1 MTSAEPN
8 NIAPIKKTTDKPP
21 AIDFKKPEFYLN
33 RQLSL
38 LEFNWRVLQQARNE
52 NIPLLERLRFLCIF
66 STNMDEFFEIRVSG
80 LQQKVEL
87 GAQHN
92 EPDNTS
98 PKQILKLIS
107 QRAHDLVDE
116 QYQLLN
122 LILDEHLATES
133 IRFVRRT
140 EWNSCMDS
148 WLKNYFE
155 NELLP
160 IISPL
165 ALDPAHP
172 FPRILNK
179 SLHFIVSLKGKDAF
193 GRNSGLAI
201 VQIPR
206 ALPRIIQL
214 PHEECDCGPDDF
226 VFLSSVVHAY
236 VESLFPGMSV
246 KGCYQ
251 FRVTRNSDLYVDE
264 EEIDDLLR
272 AVEGE
277 LGSRRYGAAVRLE
290 AAHDCPDNICNY
302 LLDKFELVEQDL
314 YKVEGPVNVNRLNEV
329 YDLINHPELKY
340 KPFVPAIPSKVTL
353 KSDIFETIRNQDILL
368 HHPYESFAPVV
379 DFIRQASNDPNVLA
393 IKQTLYRTG
402 PSSAVVNALV
412 KAAKLGKE
420 VTVIVELR
428 ARFDE
433 EANISLATKLQEAG
447 AHVVYGV
454 VGYKTHAKMLLVIR
468 REAQH
473 LRQYAHLGT
482 GNYHSRTARLYT
494 DYGLFTSNKKICED
508 ANRVFHQLT
517 SMGQTKNLNK
527 LLQSPF
533 TLQESLEAKIE
544 RERQHA
550 ANGKEG
556 RIIIKLNS
564 LVDAEMISALYRAS
578 SYGVKIDLIIRG
590 MCSLRPGIE
599 GVSENIK
606 VISIIG
612 RFLEHDRVVYFKN
625 DDKAEVFISSA
636 DWMERNLYHRV
647 EIATPVENKLLQDRI
662 INELEY
668 YLLDNTQAWVMN
680 AEGKYTLAAPEDGK
694 EAFISQEKFLEDL
707 AESS

>member
-1 MTSAEPN
+1 MTASKPKKQNPTTTQAE
-8 NIAPIKKTTDKPP
+8 TEL
-21 AIDFKKPEFYLN
+21 IDFRLPEYYLN

-38 LEFNWRVLQQARNE
+38 LEFNSRVLQQARNE
-52 NIPLLERLRFLCIF
+52 SIPLLERLRFLCIF
-66 STNMDEFFEIRVSG
+66 NTNMDEFFEVRVSG

-87 GAQHN
+87 GALHN
-92 EPDNTS
+92 EPDNST
-98 PKQILKLIS
+98 PMQTLKRIS
-107 QRAHDLVDE
+107 LRAHELVNE
-116 QYQLLN
+116 QYELLN
-122 LILDEHLATES
+122 GLLEQSLEKEN
-133 IRFVRRT
+133 IRFLRRS
-140 EWNSCMDS
+140 EWSEQVDA
-148 WLKNYFE
+148 WLCKYFE
-155 NELLP
+155 DELHP

-193 GRNSGLAI
+193 GRNSGMAI

-214 PHEECDCGPDDF
+214 PAEDCGCGENDF

-236 VESLFPGMSV
+236 VNTLFPGMNI

-277 LGSRRYGAAVRLE
+277 LGSRRYGDAVRLE
-290 AAHDCPDNICNY
+290 VAHDCPQNMCQY
-302 LLDKFELVEQDL
+302 LLDKFELSEQDL
-314 YKVEGPVNVNRLNEV
+314 YQVDGPVNVNRLDEV
-329 YDLINHPELKY
+329 YDLINRPELKY
-340 KPFVPAIPSKVTL
+340 KPFAPSIPSKLTL
-353 KSDIFETIRNQDILL
+353 KSNMFETIQKQDILL

-379 DFIRQASNDPNVLA
+379 DFVRQAAIDPNVLA

-402 PSSAVVNALV
+402 PSSAIANALV
-412 KAAKLGKE
+412 KAARLGKE
-420 VTVIVELR
+420 VTVVIELR

-433 EANISLATKLQEAG
+433 EANISLAAKLQEAG

-494 DYGLFTSNKKICED
+494 DYGFFTSNKKICED

-533 TLQESLEAKIE
+533 TLQDTLEAKIE
-544 RERQHA
+544 RERMHA
-550 ANGKEG
+550 SQGKDG

-564 LVDAEMISALYRAS
+564 LVDTAMISALYMAS
-578 SYGVKIDLIIRG
+578 SAGVKIDLIIRG
-590 MCSLRPGIE
+590 MCALRPGIK
-599 GVSENIK
+599 GVSENIQ
-606 VISIIG
+606 VRSIVG

-625 DDKAEVFISSA
+625 DEKPEVYISSA

-647 EIATPVENKLLQDRI
+647 EIATPIENKSLQERI
-662 INELEY
+662 ISELEY
-668 YLLDNTQAWVMN
+668 YLLDNSQAWIMD
-680 AEGKYTLAAPEDGK
+680 ADGKYTQAQPEDGK
-694 EAFISQEKFLEDL
+694 VAFAAQEKFLEDL

>member
-1 MTSAEPN
+1 MTAAEPSKDTEN
-8 NIAPIKKTTDKPP
+8 AT
-21 AIDFKKPEFYLN
+21 AIDYKHPEYYIN

-52 NIPLLERLRFLCIF
+52 SIPLLERLRFLCIF
-66 STNMDEFFEIRVSG
+66 STNMDKFFEIRVSG

-87 GAQHN
+87 GALHN
-92 EPDNTS
+92 EPDNNA
-98 PKQILKLIS
+98 PAQVLQQIS
-107 QRAHDLVDE
+107 QRAHELVNE
-116 QYQLLN
+116 QYEMLNHLLDN
-122 LILDEHLATES
+122 SLSAENIHFL
-133 IRFVRRT
+133 RRS
-140 EWNSCMDS
+140 EWNDKTDS
-148 WLKNYFE
+148 WLREYYE
-155 NELLP
+155 NELQP

-214 PHEECDCGPDDF
+214 PKDECDCGENDF

-236 VESLFPGMSV
+236 VDTLFPGMNI

-277 LGSRRYGAAVRLE
+277 LGSRRYGDAVRLE
-290 AAHDCPDNICNY
+290 VAHDCPQNMCQY
-302 LLDKFELVEQDL
+302 LLDKFELSEQDL
-314 YKVEGPVNVNRLNEV
+314 YQVDGPVNVNRLDGV
-329 YDLINHPELKY
+329 YDLINRPELKY
-340 KPFVPAIPSKVTL
+340 KPFVPSIPPKLTL
-353 KSDIFETIRNQDILL
+353 KSNMFETIQNQDVLL

-379 DFIRQASNDPNVLA
+379 DFVRQAAVDPNVLA

-402 PSSAVVNALV
+402 PSSAIANALV

-420 VTVIVELR
+420 VTVVIELR

-433 EANISLATKLQEAG
+433 EANISLAAKLQEAG

-468 REAQH
+468 RESSH
-473 LRQYAHLGT
+473 LRHYAHLGT

-494 DYGLFTSNKKICED
+494 DYGFFTSNKKICED
-508 ANRVFHQLT
+508 VNKVFHQLT

-533 TLQESLEAKIE
+533 TLQEGLEAKIE

-550 ANGKEG
+550 ANGKGG
-556 RIIIKLNS
+556 RIIAKLNS
-564 LVDAEMISALYRAS
+564 LVDAAMISALYQAS
-578 SYGVKIDLIIRG
+578 SAGVQIDLIIRG
-590 MCSLRPGIE
+590 MCSLRPGLPGI
-599 GVSENIK
+599 SENIQ
-606 VISIIG
+606 VRSVVG
-612 RFLEHDRVVYFKN
+612 RFLEHDRVIYFQNNDSPEVY
-625 DDKAEVFISSA
+625 ISSA

-647 EIATPVENKLLQDRI
+647 EVATPIENKSLQDRI
-662 INELEY
+662 ISELQY
-668 YLLDNTQAWVMN
+668 YLMDNTQAWIMN
-680 AEGKYTLAAPEDGK
+680 SDGTYTLATPQDGK
-694 EAFISQEKFLEDL
+694 EPFIAQEKFLDDL

>member
-1 MTSAEPN
+1 MTSAEPV
-8 NIAPIKKTTDKPP
+8 KSSSKSP
-21 AIDFKKPEFYLN
+21 AIDFKHPEYYIN
-33 RQLSL
+33 RQMSL
-38 LEFNWRVLQQARNE
+38 LEFNWRVLQQARDE
-52 NIPLLERLRFLCIF
+52 SIPLLERLRFLCIF

-80 LQQKVEL
+80 LQQKLEL
-87 GAQHN
+87 GALHN
-92 EPDNTS
+92 EPDNTP
-98 PKQILKLIS
+98 PKQVLKQIS
-107 QRAHDLVDE
+107 QRAHELVNE
-116 QYQLLN
+116 QYELLN
-122 LILDEHLATES
+122 DMLDNSLAQEN
-133 IRFVRRT
+133 IHFVRRT
-140 EWNSCMDS
+140 EWTECMDN
-148 WLKNYFE
+148 WLRNYFE

-172 FPRILNK
+172 FPKILNK

-193 GRNSGLAI
+193 GRSSGQAI

-214 PHEECDCGPDDF
+214 PSDECDCGENDF

-236 VESLFPGMSV
+236 VDTLFPGMSV

-277 LGSRRYGAAVRLE
+277 LGARRYGDAVRLE
-290 AAHDCPDNICNY
+290 VAHDCPDNMSQY
-302 LLDKFELVEQDL
+302 LLDKFELSELDL
-314 YKVEGPVNVNRLNEV
+314 YQVDGPVNVNRLNEV
-329 YDLINHPELKY
+329 YDLINRPELKY
-340 KPFVPAIPSKVTL
+340 KPFVPSIPAKLTL
-353 KSDIFETIRNQDILL
+353 KSNMFKTIRNQDVLL

-379 DFIRQASNDPNVLA
+379 DFVRQASTDPNVLA

-402 PSSAVVNALV
+402 PSSAIANALV
-412 KAAKLGKE
+412 KAARLGKE
-420 VTVIVELR
+420 VTVVIELR

-433 EANISLATKLQEAG
+433 EANISLAAKLQEAG

-468 REAQH
+468 RESQH

-494 DYGLFTSNKKICED
+494 DYGFFTSNKKICED
-508 ANRVFHQLT
+508 VNRVFHQLT

-533 TLQESLEAKIE
+533 TLQDTLEAKIE
-544 RERQHA
+544 RERQHVLQ
-550 ANGKEG
+550 GKPG
-556 RIIIKLNS
+556 RIIAKLNS
-564 LVDAEMISALYRAS
+564 LVDAEMISSLYQAAS
-578 SYGVKIDLIIRG
+578 DGVKIDLIIRG
-590 MCSLRPGIE
+590 MCSLRPGLE
-599 GVSENIK
+599 GISENIQ
-606 VISIIG
+606 VRSVVG
-612 RFLEHDRVVYFKN
+612 RFLEHDRVVYFQN
-625 DDKAEVFISSA
+625 DEKPEVFISSA

-647 EIATPVENKLLQDRI
+647 EIATPIENKALQDRI
-662 INELEY
+662 ISELEY
-668 YLLDNTQAWVMN
+668 YLLDNTQAWIMN
-680 AEGKYTLAAPEDGK
+680 SDGSYTRAQPENGK
-694 EAFISQEKFLEDL
+694 EPFIAQEKFLNDL

>member
-1 MTSAEPN
+1 MTTAEPKHQLISEN
-8 NIAPIKKTTDKPP
+8 APDK
-21 AIDFKKPEFYLN
+21 AITIDFKKPEYYLN

-38 LEFNWRVLQQARNE
+38 LEFNWRVLQQAKDE
-52 NIPLLERLRFLCIF
+52 TIPLLERLRFLCIF
-66 STNMDEFFEIRVSG
+66 STNLDEFFEIRVSG

-87 GAQHN
+87 GALHN
-92 EPDNTS
+92 EPDNIS
-98 PKQILKLIS
+98 PKQVLQLIS
-107 QRAHDLVDE
+107 ERARGLVAE
-116 QYQLLN
+116 QYETLN
-122 LILDEHLATES
+122 LILDHHLAAEN
-133 IRFVRRT
+133 IRFVRRN
-140 EWNSCMDS
+140 EWNTCMDN
-148 WLKNYFE
+148 WLKEYFI
-155 NELLP
+155 NELQP

-201 VQIPR
+201 VQTPR
-206 ALPRIIQL
+206 ALPRFIQL
-214 PHEECDCGPDDF
+214 PHKECECGPDDF
-226 VFLSSVVHAY
+226 VFLSSIVHAY
-236 VESLFPGMSV
+236 VSSLFPGMSV

-277 LGSRRYGAAVRLE
+277 LGSRRYGDAVRLE
-290 AAHDCPDNICNY
+290 AAHDCPEAICQY
-302 LLDKFELVEQDL
+302 LLDKFNLTEQDL
-314 YKVEGPVNVNRLNEV
+314 YQVDGPVNVNRLHEV
-329 YDLINHPELKY
+329 YDLINRPELKY
-340 KPFVPAIPSKVTL
+340 KPFVPAVPSKITL
-353 KSDIFETIRNQDILL
+353 KSDIFESLRKQDILL

-379 DFIRQASNDPNVLA
+379 DFIRLAANDPNVLA

-412 KAAKLGKE
+412 KAARLGKE

-433 EANISLATKLQEAG
+433 QANISLSAKLQEAG

-454 VGYKTHAKMLLVIR
+454 VGYKTHAKMLLIIR
-468 REAQH
+468 RETQH

-482 GNYHSRTARLYT
+482 GNYHSRTARIYT
-494 DYGLFTSNKKICED
+494 DYGFFTSNKKICED

-533 TLQESLEAKIE
+533 TLQDSLEAKIE
-544 RERQHA
+544 RERQFA
-550 ANGKEG
+550 SQGKEG

-564 LVDAEMISALYRAS
+564 LVDAEMISALYKAS
-578 SYGVKIDLIIRG
+578 SEGVKIDCIIRG
-590 MCSLRPGIE
+590 MCSLRPGLQGI
-599 GVSENIK
+599 SENIK
-606 VISIIG
+606 VISIVG
-612 RFLEHDRVVYFKN
+612 RFLEHDRVIYFKN
-625 DDKAEVFISSA
+625 DGKAEVFISSA

-647 EIATPVENKLLQDRI
+647 EIATPIENKALQERI

-668 YLLDNTQAWVMN
+668 YLLDNSQAWEMN
-680 AEGKYTLAAPEDGK
+680 ADGEYKQITPQDRK
-694 EAFISQEKFLEDL
+694 EVFIAQEKLLQDL

>member
-1 MTSAEPN
+1 MSSAEPETSS
-8 NIAPIKKTTDKPP
+8 PKPTQ
-21 AIDFKKPEFYLN
+21 IDLKHPEYYIN

-38 LEFNWRVLQQARNE
+38 LEFNSRVLQQARDVR
-52 NIPLLERLRFLCIF
+52 IPLLERLRFLCIF

-80 LQQKVEL
+80 IQQKVEL
-87 GAQHN
+87 GALHN

-98 PKQILKLIS
+98 PQQILKLIS
-107 QRAHDLVDE
+107 QRAHELVDE
-116 QYQLLN
+116 QYILLN
-122 LILDEHLATES
+122 TILDKDMASENIH
-133 IRFVRRT
+133 FVRRT
-140 EWNSCMDS
+140 EWSSDMDN
-148 WLKNYFE
+148 WLRHYFE
-155 NELLP
+155 DELLP

-214 PHEECDCGPDDF
+214 PADECDCGPNDF

-236 VESLFPGMSV
+236 VDSLFPGMSV

-277 LGSRRYGAAVRLE
+277 LGSRRYGDAVRLE
-290 AAHDCPDNICNY
+290 VAHDCPDNMWKY
-302 LLDKFELVEQDL
+302 LLDKFELSEQDL
-314 YKVEGPVNVNRLNEV
+314 YQVEGPVNVNRLNEV
-329 YDLINHPELKY
+329 YDLINRPDLKY
-340 KPFVPAIPSKVTL
+340 KPFVPSIPSKITL
-353 KSDIFETIRNQDILL
+353 KSDIFEAIRKQDVLL
-368 HHPYESFAPVV
+368 HHPYQSFAPVV
-379 DFIRQASNDPNVLA
+379 DFIRQASVDPNVLA

-412 KAAKLGKE
+412 KAARRGKE
-420 VTVIVELR
+420 VTVVIELR

-433 EANISLATKLQEAG
+433 QANISLAAKLQEAG

-468 REAQH
+468 RESQH
-473 LRQYAHLGT
+473 LRHYAHVGT

-508 ANRVFHQLT
+508 INRVFHQLT

-533 TLQESLEAKIE
+533 TLQEALEAKIE

-550 ANGKEG
+550 DQGKDS
-556 RIIIKLNS
+556 RIIVKLNS
-564 LVDAEMISALYRAS
+564 LVDAEMIRALYRAS
-578 SYGVKIDLIIRG
+578 IAGVKIDLIIRG
-590 MCSLRPGIE
+590 MCSLRPGLPDI
-599 GVSENIK
+599 SENIQ
-606 VISIIG
+606 VRSIVG

-625 DDKAEVFISSA
+625 DDNPEVYISSA

-647 EIATPVENKLLQDRI
+647 EIATPIENKQLQDRI
-662 INELEY
+662 VNELEY
-668 YLLDNTQAWVMN
+668 YLLDNTQAWIMN
-680 AEGKYTLAAPEDGK
+680 SDGTYVQ
-694 EAFISQEKFLEDL
+694 ASPQDGRDPFIAQEKLLEDL

>member
-1 MTSAEPN
+1 MTTAESS
-8 NIAPIKKTTDKPP
+8 KSSSSKTPS
-21 AIDFKKPEFYLN
+21 IDFKKPELYFN
-33 RQLSL
+33 RQLSQ
-38 LEFNWRVLQQARNE
+38 LEFNWRVLQQARDE
-52 NIPLLERLRFLCIF
+52 SIPLLERLRFLCIF

-80 LQQKVEL
+80 LQQKEEL
-87 GAQHN
+87 GASLN
-92 EPDNTS
+92 EPDNIS
-98 PKQILKLIS
+98 PSQILKEIS
-107 QRAHDLVDE
+107 QRAHKLVDE
-116 QYQLLN
+116 QYQILN
-122 LILDEHLATES
+122 MILDEKMAAEN
-133 IRFVRRT
+133 IRFVRRN

-148 WLKNYFE
+148 WLKQYFE
-155 NELLP
+155 DELRP

-179 SLHFIVSLKGKDAF
+179 SLHFVVSLKGKDAF
-193 GRNSGLAI
+193 GRNSGLAM

-214 PHEECDCGPDDF
+214 PAEECDCGPNDF

-264 EEIDDLLR
+264 EAIDDLLR

-277 LGSRRYGAAVRLE
+277 LGARRYGDAVRIE
-290 AAHDCPDNICNY
+290 VAHDSPEDMCKY
-302 LLDKFELVEQDL
+302 LLDKFELSEQDL
-314 YKVEGPVNVNRLNEV
+314 YQVDGPVNVNRLNEV
-329 YDLINHPELKY
+329 YDMINRPELKY
-340 KPFVPAIPSKVTL
+340 KPFVPSIPSKITL
-353 KSDIFETIRNQDILL
+353 KSDIFEAVRKRDILL
-368 HHPYESFAPVV
+368 HHPYQSFAPVV
-379 DFIRQASNDPNVLA
+379 DFIQQASIDPNVLA

-402 PSSAVVNALV
+402 PTSAVVDALV
-412 KAAKLGKE
+412 KAARLGKE
-420 VTVIVELR
+420 VTVVIELR

-433 EANISLATKLQEAG
+433 EANISLAAKLQESG

-454 VGYKTHAKMLLVIR
+454 VGYKTHAKMLLIIR
-468 REAQH
+468 RESQH
-473 LRQYAHLGT
+473 LRYYAHIGT

-508 ANRVFHQLT
+508 INRVFHQLT

-533 TLQESLEAKIE
+533 TLQEVLEAKIE

-550 ANGKEG
+550 LQGKES

-564 LVDAEMISALYRAS
+564 LVDAEMIRALYEAS
-578 SYGVKIDLIIRG
+578 SAGVKIDLIIRG
-590 MCSLRPGIE
+590 MCSLRPELSNI
-599 GVSENIK
+599 SENIQ
-606 VISIIG
+606 VRSIIG
-612 RFLEHDRVVYFKN
+612 RFLEHDRVIYFKN
-625 DDKAEVFISSA
+625 NGTPEVYISSA

-647 EIATPVENKLLQDRI
+647 EIATPIENKAVQERI
-662 INELEY
+662 ISELEY
-668 YLLDNTQAWVMN
+668 YLMDNTQAWIMN
-680 AEGKYTLAAPEDGK
+680 HDGTYKQASPENGK
-694 EAFISQEKFLEDL
+694 EPFIAQEKFLEDL

>member
-1 MTSAEPN
+1 MTTAEPQGR
-8 NIAPIKKTTDKPP
+8 TDEPRN
-21 AIDFKKPEFYLN
+21 IDFKLPEYYIN

-38 LEFNWRVLQQARNE
+38 LEFNSRVLQQARDTR
-52 NIPLLERLRFLCIF
+52 IPLLERLRFLCIF

-98 PKQILKLIS
+98 PQQILKLIS
-107 QRAHDLVDE
+107 ERSHDLVTE
-116 QYQLLN
+116 QYTLLN
-122 LILDEHLATES
+122 EILDEHMANEN
-133 IRFVRRT
+133 IHFVRRT
-140 EWNSCMDS
+140 EWTSNMDN
-148 WLKNYFE
+148 WLRQYFE
-155 NELLP
+155 DELLP

-193 GRNSGLAI
+193 GRNSGMAI
-201 VQIPR
+201 IQVPR

-214 PHEECDCGPDDF
+214 PESECECGPNDF

-236 VESLFPGMSV
+236 VESLFPGMSI

-277 LGSRRYGAAVRLE
+277 LGARRYGDAVRLE
-290 AAHDCPDNICNY
+290 VAHDSPENICKY
-302 LLDKFELVEQDL
+302 LLDKFELSEQDL
-314 YKVEGPVNVNRLNEV
+314 YQVDGPVNVNRLNEV
-329 YDLINHPELKY
+329 YDLINRPELKY
-340 KPFVPAIPSKVTL
+340 KPFVPSIPSKITL
-353 KSDIFETIRNQDILL
+353 KSDIFEAIRKQDVLL
-368 HHPYESFAPVV
+368 HHPYQSFAPVI
-379 DFIRQASNDPNVLA
+379 DFIRQASVDPNVLA

-412 KAAKLGKE
+412 KAARLGKE
-420 VTVIVELR
+420 VTVVIELR

-433 EANISLATKLQEAG
+433 EANISLAAKLQEAG

-468 REAQH
+468 RESQH
-473 LRQYAHLGT
+473 LRQYAHVGT
-482 GNYHSRTARLYT
+482 GNYHARTARLYT

-508 ANRVFHQLT
+508 LNRVFHQLT

-527 LLQSPF
+527 ILQSPF
-533 TLQESLEAKIE
+533 TLQETLEAKIE

-550 ANGKEG
+550 LQGKEG
-556 RIIIKLNS
+556 RIIAKLNS
-564 LVDAEMISALYRAS
+564 LVDAQMIQALYQAS
-578 SYGVKIDLIIRG
+578 NAGVKIDLIIRG
-590 MCSLRPGIE
+590 MCSLRPGLPGI
-599 GVSENIK
+599 SENIQ
-606 VISIIG
+606 VRSIVG
-612 RFLEHDRVVYFKN
+612 RFLEHDRVIYFKN
-625 DDKAEVFISSA
+625 EETPEVFISSA

-647 EIATPVENKLLQDRI
+647 EIATPIENKQLQDRI
-662 INELEY
+662 ISELEY
-668 YLLDNTQAWVMN
+668 YLLDNTQAWIMN
-680 AEGKYTLAAPEDGK
+680 SDGSYTQATPENGKDS
-694 EAFISQEKFLEDL
+694 FISQEKFLEDL

>member
-1 MTSAEPN
+1 MSTAPPRRAEKN
-8 NIAPIKKTTDKPP
+8 KAPDKN
-21 AIDFKKPEFYLN
+21 AVIDLKKPEYYLN

-38 LEFNWRVLQQARNE
+38 LEFNWRVLQQARDE
-52 NIPLLERLRFLCIF
+52 SIPLLERLRFLCIF
-66 STNMDEFFEIRVSG
+66 STNMDEFFEIRVAG
-80 LQQKVEL
+80 LQQKVEVGSL
-87 GAQHN
+87 HN
-92 EPDNTS
+92 EADNTTA
-98 PKQILKLIS
+98 KQTLHLIS
-107 QRAHDLVDE
+107 QRARDLVNE
-116 QYQLLN
+116 QYELLN
-122 LILDEHLATES
+122 LILDKHLADEDVH
-133 IRFVRRT
+133 FVRRN
-140 EWNSCMDS
+140 EWNTCMDG
-148 WLKNYFE
+148 WLRKYFE
-155 NELLP
+155 DELLP

-165 ALDPAHP
+165 ALDPSHP

-214 PHEECDCGPDDF
+214 PFEECDCGPANF

-277 LGSRRYGAAVRLE
+277 LGSRRYGDAVRLE
-290 AAHDCPDNICNY
+290 AAHDCPENVCNY
-302 LLDKFELVEQDL
+302 LLDKFKLSEQDL
-314 YKVEGPVNVNRLNEV
+314 YQVDGPVNVNRLNEV
-329 YDLINHPELKY
+329 YDLINRPELKY
-340 KPFVPAIPSKVTL
+340 KPFSPSIPTKITL
-353 KSDIFETIRNQDILL
+353 KSDIFETIRKQDILL
-368 HHPYESFAPVV
+368 HHPYQSFAPVV
-379 DFIRQASNDPNVLA
+379 DFIRQSSIDPNVLA

-402 PSSAVVNALV
+402 PSSSVVNALV
-412 KAAKLGKE
+412 KAAKMGKE
-420 VTVIVELR
+420 VTVVIELR

-433 EANISLATKLQEAG
+433 EANISMATKLQEAG

-454 VGYKTHAKMLLVIR
+454 VGFKTHAKMLLVIR
-468 REAQH
+468 RESQH

-482 GNYHSRTARLYT
+482 GNYHARTARLYT
-494 DYGLFTSNKKICED
+494 DYGFFTSNKKICED
-508 ANRVFHQLT
+508 ASRVFQQLT
-517 SMGQTKNLNK
+517 SMGQTRNLNK

-544 RERQHA
+544 RERQFA
-550 ANGKEG
+550 LQGIEA
-556 RIIIKLNS
+556 RIIVKLNS
-564 LVDAEMISALYRAS
+564 LVDAEMIRALYRAS
-578 SYGVKIDLIIRG
+578 ADGVKIDLIIRG
-590 MCSLRPGIE
+590 MCCLRPGIPDI
-599 GVSENIK
+599 SENIQ
-606 VISIIG
+606 VRSVIG

-625 DDKAEVFISSA
+625 DEQAEVFISSA

-647 EIATPVENKLLQDRI
+647 EIAIPIENRGLQERI

-668 YLLDNTQAWVMN
+668 YLMDNTHAWIMN
-680 AEGKYTLAAPEDGK
+680 NEGKYTQASPENGK
-694 EAFISQEKFLEDL
+694 EAFSAQEKFLEDL

>member
-1 MTSAEPN
+1 MTAAETSKS
-8 NIAPIKKTTDKPP
+8 KKSQSSS
-21 AIDFKKPEFYLN
+21 IDFKKPELYFN

-38 LEFNWRVLQQARNE
+38 LEFNWRVLQLARDE
-52 NIPLLERLRFLCIF
+52 TIPLLERLRFLCIF

-80 LQQKVEL
+80 LQQKEEL
-87 GAQHN
+87 GASLN
-92 EPDNTS
+92 EPDNIS
-98 PKQILKLIS
+98 PSQILKEIS
-107 QRAHDLVDE
+107 QRAHELVDE
-116 QYQLLN
+116 QYQILN
-122 LILDEHLATES
+122 MILDEKMAAEG
-133 IRFVRRT
+133 IRFIRRN
-140 EWNSCMDS
+140 EWNCCMDQ
-148 WLKNYFE
+148 WLKQYFE
-155 NELLP
+155 DELRP

-193 GRNSGLAI
+193 GRSSGLAM

-214 PHEECDCGPDDF
+214 PVEECDCGPNDF

-236 VESLFPGMSV
+236 VKSLFPGMSV

-264 EEIDDLLR
+264 EAIDDLLR

-277 LGSRRYGAAVRLE
+277 LGARRYGDAVRLE
-290 AAHDCPDNICNY
+290 VAHDSPEDMCKY
-302 LLDKFELVEQDL
+302 LLDKFELTEQDL
-314 YKVEGPVNVNRLNEV
+314 YQVDGPVNVNRLNEV
-329 YDLINHPELKY
+329 YDLINRPELKY
-340 KPFVPAIPSKVTL
+340 KPFVPSIPSKITL
-353 KSDIFETIRNQDILL
+353 KSDIFEAIRKRDILL
-368 HHPYESFAPVV
+368 HHPYQSFAPVV
-379 DFIRQASNDPNVLA
+379 DFIQQASKDPNVLA

-402 PSSAVVNALV
+402 PTSAVVDALV
-412 KAAKLGKE
+412 KAARLGKE
-420 VTVIVELR
+420 VTVVIELR

-433 EANISLATKLQEAG
+433 EANISLAAKLQESG

-454 VGYKTHAKMLLVIR
+454 VGYKTHAKMLLIIR
-468 REAQH
+468 RDSQH
-473 LRQYAHLGT
+473 LRYYAHIGT

-508 ANRVFHQLT
+508 INRVFHQLT

-533 TLQESLEAKIE
+533 TLQETLEAKIE

-550 ANGKEG
+550 LQGIDS

-564 LVDAEMISALYRAS
+564 LVDADMIRALYEAS
-578 SYGVKIDLIIRG
+578 SAGVKIDLIIRG
-590 MCSLRPGIE
+590 MCSLRPGLPK
-599 GVSENIK
+599 VSENIQ
-606 VISIIG
+606 VRSIVG
-612 RFLEHDRVVYFKN
+612 HFLEHDRVIYFKN
-625 DDKAEVFISSA
+625 NDSHEVYISSA

-647 EIATPVENKLLQDRI
+647 EIATPIENKSIQERI
-662 INELEY
+662 ISELEY
-668 YLLDNTQAWVMN
+668 YLMDNTQAWIMN
-680 AEGKYTLAAPEDGK
+680 SDGTYTKASPENGK
-694 EAFISQEKFLEDL
+694 EAFIAQEKFLEDL

>member
-1 MTSAEPN
+1 MTNSDA
-8 NIAPIKKTTDKPP
+8 KKTVSKKKV
-21 AIDFKKPEFYLN
+21 ASNKVVIDFKKPEYYIN

-38 LEFNWRVLQQARNE
+38 IEFNWRVLQQARDE
-52 NIPLLERLRFLCIF
+52 SIPLLERLRFLCIF
-66 STNMDEFFEIRVSG
+66 STNMDEFFEIRVAG
-80 LQQKVEL
+80 IQQKVEL
-87 GAQHN
+87 GSQHN
-92 EPDNTS
+92 EPDNIS
-98 PKQILKLIS
+98 PKQVLKSIS
-107 QRAHDLVDE
+107 QRAHELVDE

-122 LILDEHLATES
+122 LILDNQLAEEN

-140 EWNSCMDS
+140 EWNPCMDS
-148 WLKNYFE
+148 WLKDYFD

-214 PHEECDCGPDDF
+214 PHEECDCGPNDF

-236 VESLFPGMSV
+236 VSSLFPGMSV

-277 LGSRRYGAAVRLE
+277 LGSRRYGDAVRLE
-290 AAHDCPDNICNY
+290 TAHDCPEEICNY
-302 LLDKFELVEQDL
+302 LLDKFELSEQDL
-314 YKVEGPVNVNRLNEV
+314 YRVDGPVNVNRLNEV
-329 YDLINHPELKY
+329 YDLINRPELKY
-340 KPFVPAIPSKVTL
+340 KPFVPAIPTKVTL
-353 KSDIFETIRNQDILL
+353 KSDIFENIRKQDVLL

-379 DFIRQASNDPNVLA
+379 DFIRQAANDPNVLA

-420 VTVIVELR
+420 VTVVVELR

-433 EANISLATKLQEAG
+433 EANITLAAKLQEAG

-508 ANRVFHQLT
+508 VNRVFHQLT

-533 TLQESLEAKIE
+533 TLQDTLEAKIE

-564 LVDAEMISALYRAS
+564 LVDAEMISALYQAS
-578 SYGVKIDLIIRG
+578 VDGVKIDLLIRG
-590 MCSLRPGIE
+590 MCALRPGLAGI
-599 GVSENIK
+599 SENIK
-606 VISIIG
+606 VTSIIG
-612 RFLEHDRVVYFKN
+612 RFLEHDRVLYFKN
-625 DDKAEVFISSA
+625 DDKPEVYISSA

-647 EIATPVENKLLQDRI
+647 EIATPIENKELQERI

-668 YLLDNTQAWVMN
+668 YLLDNTQAWIMD
-680 AEGKYTLAAPEDGK
+680 ESGGYTQATPEDGK

>member
-1 MTSAEPN
+1 MTVAEVKKSQKK
-8 NIAPIKKTTDKPP
+8 APT
-21 AIDFKKPEFYLN
+21 IDFKKPEYYIN

-38 LEFNWRVLQQARNE
+38 LEFNSRVLQLSRDE
-52 NIPLLERLRFLCIF
+52 TIPLLERLRFLCIF
-66 STNMDEFFEIRVSG
+66 STNMDEFFEVRVSG

-87 GAQHN
+87 GALHS

-98 PKQILKLIS
+98 PQQVLNQIS
-107 QRAHDLVDE
+107 QRAHELVNE
-116 QYQLLN
+116 QYELLN
-122 LILDEHLATES
+122 YILDHSLTDEN

-140 EWNSCMDS
+140 EWNECMDN
-148 WLKNYFE
+148 WLRSYYE
-155 NELLP
+155 NELQP

-172 FPRILNK
+172 FPKILNK

-193 GRNSGLAI
+193 GRNSGMAI

-214 PHEECDCGPDDF
+214 PKDECDCGENDF

-236 VESLFPGMSV
+236 VDSLFPGMKI

-277 LGSRRYGAAVRLE
+277 LGSRRYGDAVRLE
-290 AAHDCPDNICNY
+290 VAHDCPENMSQY
-302 LLDKFELVEQDL
+302 LLDKFELSEQDL
-314 YKVEGPVNVNRLNEV
+314 YQVDGPVNVNRLNEV
-329 YDLINHPELKY
+329 YDLVNRPELKY
-340 KPFVPAIPSKVTL
+340 KPFSPSIPPKLTL
-353 KSDIFETIRNQDILL
+353 KSDMFKTIRNQDVLL

-379 DFIRQASNDPNVLA
+379 DFVRQASTDPNVLA

-402 PSSAVVNALV
+402 PSSAIANALV
-412 KAAKLGKE
+412 KASKLGKE
-420 VTVIVELR
+420 VTVVIELR

-433 EANISLATKLQEAG
+433 EANISLAAKLQEAG

-473 LRQYAHLGT
+473 LIHYAHLGT

-494 DYGLFTSNKKICED
+494 DYGFFTSNKKICED
-508 ANRVFHQLT
+508 VNRVFHQLT

-533 TLQESLEAKIE
+533 TLQDSLEAKIE

-550 ANGKEG
+550 MQGKEG
-556 RIIIKLNS
+556 RIIAKLNS
-564 LVDAEMISALYRAS
+564 LVDAAMISALYQAS
-578 SYGVKIDLIIRG
+578 SAGVKIDLIIRG

-599 GVSENIK
+599 GVSENIQ
-606 VISIIG
+606 VRSIIG
-612 RFLEHDRVVYFKN
+612 RFLEHDRVLYFKN
-625 DDKAEVFISSA
+625 DESPEVFISSA

-647 EIATPVENKLLQDRI
+647 EIATPIENKSLQDRI
-662 INELEY
+662 ISELEY
-668 YLLDNTQAWVMN
+668 YLLDNIQAWIMN
-680 AEGKYTLAAPEDGK
+680 ADGTYVLARPQDGK
-694 EAFISQEKFLEDL
+694 EAFLSQEKLLEDL

>member
-1 MTSAEPN
+1 MTAAEPD
-8 NIAPIKKTTDKPP
+8 KSTKTAE
-21 AIDFKKPEFYLN
+21 AIDYKKPEYYLN

-38 LEFNWRVLQQARNE
+38 LEFNWRVLQQARDE
-52 NIPLLERLRFLCIF
+52 RIPLLERLRFLCIF

-87 GAQHN
+87 GAVHS
-92 EPDNTS
+92 EPDNNS
-98 PKQILKLIS
+98 PQQVLKLIS

-122 LILDEHLATES
+122 IILDEHLGKEN
-133 IRFVRRT
+133 IRFVRRNK
-140 EWNSCMDS
+140 WNSSMDS
-148 WLKNYFE
+148 WLRKYFE
-155 NELLP
+155 DELLP

-214 PHEECDCGPDDF
+214 PAEECECGPYDF

-236 VESLFPGMSV
+236 VQSLFPGMSV

-277 LGSRRYGAAVRLE
+277 LGSRRYGDAVRLE
-290 AAHDCPDNICNY
+290 VAHDSPEDMCKY
-302 LLDKFELVEQDL
+302 LLDKFELKDQDL
-314 YKVEGPVNVNRLNEV
+314 YQVEGPVNVNRLNEV
-329 YDLINHPELKY
+329 YDLINQPKLKY
-340 KPFVPAIPSKVTL
+340 KPFVPSIPSKITL
-353 KSDIFETIRNQDILL
+353 KSDIFEAIRKQDVLL
-368 HHPYESFAPVV
+368 HHPYQSFAPVV
-379 DFIRQASNDPNVLA
+379 DFIRQASADPNVLA

-402 PSSAVVNALV
+402 PSSAVVSALV
-412 KAAKLGKE
+412 KAAKMGKE
-420 VTVIVELR
+420 VTVVIELR

-433 EANISLATKLQEAG
+433 EANISLAAKLQEAG

-468 REAQH
+468 RESSH

-508 ANRVFHQLT
+508 VNRVFHQLT

-533 TLQESLEAKIE
+533 TLQDTLEAKIE

-550 ANGKEG
+550 LKGEEA
-556 RIIIKLNS
+556 RIIVKLNS
-564 LVDAEMISALYRAS
+564 LVDAAMISALYMAS
-578 SYGVKIDLIIRG
+578 EAGVKIDLIIRG
-590 MCSLRPGIE
+590 MCSLRPGIP
-599 GVSENIK
+599 GVSENIQ
-606 VISIIG
+606 VRSILG

-625 DDKAEVFISSA
+625 KDKPEVFISSA

-647 EIATPVENKLLQDRI
+647 EIATPIENKALQDRI
-662 INELEY
+662 ITELEY
-668 YLLDNTQAWVMN
+668 YLLDNIQAWIMDSD
-680 AEGKYTLAAPEDGK
+680 GIYTQSSPQDGK
-694 EAFISQEKFLEDL
+694 EEFIAQMKFLEDL

>member
-1 MTSAEPN
+1 MTKPDTNKKISK
-8 NIAPIKKTTDKPP
+8 KKTSGKT
-21 AIDFKKPEFYLN
+21 ASIDFKKPEYYLN
-33 RQLSL
+33 RQMSL
-38 LEFNWRVLQQARNE
+38 IEFNWRVLQQARDE
-52 NIPLLERLRFLCIF
+52 SIPLLERLRFLCIF
-66 STNMDEFFEIRVSG
+66 STNLDEFFEIRVAG
-80 LQQKVEL
+80 MQQKVEL

-92 EPDNTS
+92 EPDNIS
-98 PKQILKLIS
+98 PKQVLKSIS
-107 QRAHDLVDE
+107 QRAHELVDE

-122 LILDEHLATES
+122 HILDDLLSAEN

-140 EWNSCMDS
+140 EWNTCMDS
-148 WLKNYFE
+148 WLKDYFD

-214 PHEECDCGPDDF
+214 PHEECDCGPNDF

-236 VESLFPGMSV
+236 VSSLFPGMNI

-277 LGSRRYGAAVRLE
+277 LGSRRYGDAVRLE
-290 AAHDCPDNICNY
+290 AAHDCPEKICNY
-302 LLDKFELVEQDL
+302 LLDKFELSEQDL
-314 YKVEGPVNVNRLNEV
+314 YRVDGPVNVNRLNEV
-329 YDLINHPELKY
+329 YDLINRPELKY
-340 KPFVPAIPSKVTL
+340 KPFVPAIPTKVTL
-353 KSDIFETIRNQDILL
+353 KSDIFETISNQDVLL

-379 DFIRQASNDPNVLA
+379 DFIRQAANDPNVLA

-420 VTVIVELR
+420 VTVVVELR

-433 EANISLATKLQEAG
+433 EANITLAAKLQEAG

-508 ANRVFHQLT
+508 VNRVFHQLT

-533 TLQESLEAKIE
+533 TLQDALEAKIE

-550 ANGKEG
+550 AQGKEG

-564 LVDAEMISALYRAS
+564 LVDAEMISALYQAS
-578 SYGVKIDLIIRG
+578 SYGVKIDLLIRG
-590 MCSLRPGIE
+590 MCALRPGLA

-606 VISIIG
+606 VTSIVG
-612 RFLEHDRVVYFKN
+612 RFLEHDRVIYFKN
-625 DDKAEVFISSA
+625 DENPEVYISSA

-647 EIATPVENKLLQDRI
+647 EIAIPIENKALQDRI

-668 YLLDNTQAWVMN
+668 YLLDNTQAWKMDQD
-680 AEGKYTLAAPEDGK
+680 GIYTRATPEDGK
-694 EAFISQEKFLEDL
+694 EAFIAQEKLLEDL

>member
-1 MTSAEPN
+1 MSDN
-8 NIAPIKKTTDKPP
+8 NITT
-21 AIDFKKPEFYLN
+21 DFKKPEYYLN

-38 LEFNWRVLQQARNE
+38 LEFNWRVLQQARDE
-52 NIPLLERLRFLCIF
+52 SIPLLERLRFLCIF

-80 LQQKVEL
+80 LQQKVEV
-87 GAQHN
+87 GAMLN
-92 EPDNTS
+92 EADNTS
-98 PKQILKLIS
+98 PKQALELIS
-107 QRAHDLVDE
+107 QRAHNLVDE
-116 QYQLLN
+116 QYQLLD
-122 LILDEHLATES
+122 LILDRHLAAENVH
-133 IRFVRRT
+133 FVRRN

-148 WLKNYFE
+148 WLKSYFE

-165 ALDPAHP
+165 ALDPSHP

-214 PHEECDCGPDDF
+214 PFEECDCGPADF

-236 VESLFPGMSV
+236 VESLFPGMNV

-277 LGSRRYGAAVRLE
+277 LGSRRYGDAVRLE
-290 AAHDCPDNICNY
+290 AAHDCPEDVCNY
-302 LLDKFELVEQDL
+302 LLDKFELSTQDL
-314 YKVEGPVNVNRLNEV
+314 YQVDGPVNVNRLNEV
-329 YDLINHPELKY
+329 YDLINRPELKF
-340 KPFVPAIPSKVTL
+340 KPFTPSIPGKITL
-353 KSDIFETIRNQDILL
+353 KSDIFETIRKQDILL
-368 HHPYESFAPVV
+368 HHPYQSFAPVV
-379 DFIRQASNDPNVLA
+379 DFIRQASIDPNVLA

-402 PSSAVVNALV
+402 PSSTVVNALV
-412 KAAKLGKE
+412 KAAKMGKE
-420 VTVIVELR
+420 VTVVIELR

-433 EANISLATKLQEAG
+433 EANISMATKLQEAG

-454 VGYKTHAKMLLVIR
+454 VGFKTHAKMLLVIR
-468 REAQH
+468 RESQH

-494 DYGLFTSNKKICED
+494 DYGFFTSNKKICED

-517 SMGQTKNLNK
+517 SMGQTKNLSK

-550 ANGKEG
+550 LQGKTA
-556 RIIIKLNS
+556 RIIVKLNS
-564 LVDAEMISALYRAS
+564 LVDAQMIQALYQAS
-578 SYGVKIDLIIRG
+578 SDGVKIDLIIRG
-590 MCSLRPGIE
+590 MCCLRPGMSGI
-599 GVSENIK
+599 SENIQ
-606 VISIIG
+606 VRSIIG
-612 RFLEHDRVVYFKN
+612 RFLEHDRVIYFKN
-625 DDKAEVFISSA
+625 DEHPEVFISSA

-647 EIATPVENKLLQDRI
+647 EIAIPVENKSLQDRI
-662 INELEY
+662 ITELEY
-668 YLLDNTQAWVMN
+668 YLLDNTQAWIMDSK
-680 AEGKYTLAAPEDGK
+680 GKYTQISPENGK
-694 EAFISQEKFLEDL
+694 EAFNAQQKFLEDL

>member
-1 MTSAEPN
+1 MTNSDA
-8 NIAPIKKTTDKPP
+8 KKTVSKKKV
-21 AIDFKKPEFYLN
+21 ASNKVVIDFKKPEYYIN

-38 LEFNWRVLQQARNE
+38 IEFNWRVLQQARDE
-52 NIPLLERLRFLCIF
+52 SIPLLERLRFLCIF
-66 STNMDEFFEIRVSG
+66 STNMDEFFEIRVAG
-80 LQQKVEL
+80 IQQKVEL
-87 GAQHN
+87 GSQHN
-92 EPDNTS
+92 EPDNIS
-98 PKQILKLIS
+98 PKQVLKSIS
-107 QRAHDLVDE
+107 QRAHELVDE

-122 LILDEHLATES
+122 LILDNQLAEEN

-140 EWNSCMDS
+140 EWNPCMDS
-148 WLKNYFE
+148 WLKDYFD

-214 PHEECDCGPDDF
+214 PHEECDCGPNDF

-236 VESLFPGMSV
+236 VSSLFPGMSV

-277 LGSRRYGAAVRLE
+277 LGSRRYGDAVRLE
-290 AAHDCPDNICNY
+290 AAHDCPEEICNY
-302 LLDKFELVEQDL
+302 LLDKFELSEQDL
-314 YKVEGPVNVNRLNEV
+314 YRVDGPVNVNRLNEV
-329 YDLINHPELKY
+329 YDLINRPELKY
-340 KPFVPAIPSKVTL
+340 KPFVPAIPTKVTL
-353 KSDIFETIRNQDILL
+353 KSDIFENIRKQDVLL

-379 DFIRQASNDPNVLA
+379 DFIRQAANDPNVLA

-420 VTVIVELR
+420 VTVVVELR

-433 EANISLATKLQEAG
+433 EANITLAAKLQEAG

-508 ANRVFHQLT
+508 VNRVFHQLT

-533 TLQESLEAKIE
+533 TLQDTLEAKIE

-564 LVDAEMISALYRAS
+564 LVDAEMISALYQAS
-578 SYGVKIDLIIRG
+578 VDGVKIDLLIRG
-590 MCSLRPGIE
+590 MCALRPGLAGI
-599 GVSENIK
+599 SENIK
-606 VISIIG
+606 VTSIIG
-612 RFLEHDRVVYFKN
+612 RFLEHDRVLYFKN
-625 DDKAEVFISSA
+625 DDKPEVYISSA

-647 EIATPVENKLLQDRI
+647 EIATPIENKELQERI

-668 YLLDNTQAWVMN
+668 YLLDNTQAWIMDEN
-680 AEGKYTLAAPEDGK
+680 GGYTQATPEDGK

>member
-1 MTSAEPN
+1 MPS
-8 NIAPIKKTTDKPP
+8 
-21 AIDFKKPEFYLN
+21 IDFKKPELYFN
-33 RQLSL
+33 RQLSQ
-38 LEFNWRVLQQARNE
+38 LEFNWRVLQQARDE
-52 NIPLLERLRFLCIF
+52 SIPLLERLRFLCIF

-80 LQQKVEL
+80 LQQKEEL
-87 GAQHN
+87 GASLN
-92 EPDNTS
+92 EPDNIS
-98 PKQILKLIS
+98 PSQILKEIS
-107 QRAHDLVDE
+107 QRAHKLVDE
-116 QYQLLN
+116 QYQILN
-122 LILDEHLATES
+122 MILDEKMAAEN
-133 IRFVRRT
+133 IRFVRRN

-148 WLKNYFE
+148 WLKQYFE
-155 NELLP
+155 DELRP

-179 SLHFIVSLKGKDAF
+179 SLHFVVSLKGKDAF
-193 GRNSGLAI
+193 GRNSGLAM

-214 PHEECDCGPDDF
+214 PAEECDCGPNDF

-264 EEIDDLLR
+264 EAIDDLLR

-277 LGSRRYGAAVRLE
+277 LGARRYGDAVRIE
-290 AAHDCPDNICNY
+290 VAHDSPEDMCKY
-302 LLDKFELVEQDL
+302 LLDKFELTEQDL
-314 YKVEGPVNVNRLNEV
+314 YQVDGPVNVNRLNEV
-329 YDLINHPELKY
+329 YDMINRPELKY
-340 KPFVPAIPSKVTL
+340 KPFVPSIPSKITL
-353 KSDIFETIRNQDILL
+353 KSDIFEAVRKRDVLL
-368 HHPYESFAPVV
+368 HHPYQSFAPVV
-379 DFIRQASNDPNVLA
+379 DFIQQASIDPNVLA

-402 PSSAVVNALV
+402 PTSAVVDALV
-412 KAAKLGKE
+412 KAARLGKE
-420 VTVIVELR
+420 VTVVIELR

-433 EANISLATKLQEAG
+433 EANISLAAKLQESG

-454 VGYKTHAKMLLVIR
+454 VGYKTHAKMLLIIR
-468 REAQH
+468 RESQH
-473 LRQYAHLGT
+473 LRYYAHIGT

-508 ANRVFHQLT
+508 INRVFHQLT

-533 TLQESLEAKIE
+533 TLQEVLEAKIE

-550 ANGKEG
+550 LQGKES

-564 LVDAEMISALYRAS
+564 LVDAEMIRALYEAS
-578 SYGVKIDLIIRG
+578 SAGVKIDLIIRG
-590 MCSLRPGIE
+590 MCSLRPELPGI
-599 GVSENIK
+599 SENIQ
-606 VISIIG
+606 VRSIIG
-612 RFLEHDRVVYFKN
+612 RFLEHDRVIYFKN
-625 DDKAEVFISSA
+625 NETPEVYISSA

-647 EIATPVENKLLQDRI
+647 EIATPIENKAVQERI
-662 INELEY
+662 ISELEY
-668 YLLDNTQAWVMN
+668 YLMDNTQAWIMN
-680 AEGKYTLAAPEDGK
+680 HDGTYKQASPENGK
-694 EAFISQEKFLEDL
+694 EPFIAQEKFLEDL